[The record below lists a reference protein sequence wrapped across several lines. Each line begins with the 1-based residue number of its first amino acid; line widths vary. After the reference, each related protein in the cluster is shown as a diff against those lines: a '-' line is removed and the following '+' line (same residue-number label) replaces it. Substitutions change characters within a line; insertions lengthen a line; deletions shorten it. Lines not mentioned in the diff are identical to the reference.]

1 MPNPEVTIVIPIYN
15 ESETLPLLCKRL
27 FASLELLD
35 RTYEIIFTNDG
46 SKDSSL
52 EVLKTYYKQY
62 PDKIRII
69 DFHGNYGQHMAI
81 MAAFEKSRGKVV
93 INLDADLQNP
103 PEEIYKLLEKI
114 DEGYDYVGSF
124 RDNRKDNFFRTY
136 ISKLMNKIR
145 ATITDIHMQ
154 DQGCMFRAYSRHI
167 IDKIVSSHE
176 RSTFI
181 PALGYKYAFNPTE
194 IEMRHEPRA
203 VGSSKYSLYQ
213 LIRVSFDLITSFSV
227 VPLQLFT
234 LFGMVV
240 SCLSGFLVIYMLL
253 RRLFIGPEV
262 EGVFTLFAILFFL
275 ISVVIMGIGMIGE
288 YLGRIFQNLSQR
300 PRFIIKEIIESKD
313 FKKK

>member
-1 MPNPEVTIVIPIYN
+1 MNSPDLSIVIPVYN
-15 ESETLPLLCKRL
+15 EADTLPILCDRL
-27 FASLELLD
+27 FKSLDGLN
-35 RTYEIIFTNDG
+35 RTYEVIFTNDG

-52 EVLKTYYKQY
+52 EVLKRYNKQY
-62 PDKIRII
+62 PDKVRII

-103 PEEIYKLLEKI
+103 PEEIYKLLEKV
-114 DEGYDYVGSF
+114 DSGHDYVGSY
-124 RDNRKDNFFRTY
+124 RDSRKDNFFRTY
-136 ISKLMNKIR
+136 ISKLMNWIR
-145 ATITDIHMQ
+145 ASITDIHMK

-167 IDKIVSSHE
+167 IDKIVASNE

-181 PALGYKYAFNPTE
+181 PALGYRFAINPAE

-203 VGSSKYSLYQ
+203 AGESKYSLYQ
-213 LIRVSFDLITSFSV
+213 LIRVSFDLVTSFSL

-234 LFGMVV
+234 LFGMSV
-240 SCLSGFLVIYMLL
+240 SVLSGILVVYMFL

-275 ISVVIMGIGMIGE
+275 ISVLIMGVGLIGE
-288 YLGRIFQNLSQR
+288 YIGRIFQSLSHR
-300 PRFIIKEIIESKD
+300 PRFIIKEMIENKS
-313 FKKK
+313 